1 MGQNVSTTIC
11 NFGNEQ
17 DQPEKPADKQ
27 KRRISSLSTPNP
39 SKSPSEKGHSLVP
52 DHDFQIDSKYKTILK
67 KYWTEIAKQKPEI
80 FHIVLLKCF
89 EASPKLTTIIS
100 CGKPCQQKLDEWP
113 RLKEI
118 SDLMLKFFENMV
130 VTNELNSDYVKEQ
143 ATNLGKKH
151 KSFARYGMQP
161 HYLNIIDQKFME
173 ELNEIKIDDLQDK
186 KDFIDG
192 WTLVM
197 AYVIERTFYAYS
209 NANI

>member
-1 MGQNVSTTIC
+1 
-11 NFGNEQ
+11 
-17 DQPEKPADKQ
+17 
-27 KRRISSLSTPNP
+27 
-39 SKSPSEKGHSLVP
+39 
-52 DHDFQIDSKYKTILK
+52 
-67 KYWTEIAKQKPEI
+67 
-80 FHIVLLKCF
+80 
-89 EASPKLTTIIS
+89 
-100 CGKPCQQKLDEWP
+100 
-113 RLKEI
+113 
-118 SDLMLKFFENMV
+118 MLKFFENMV